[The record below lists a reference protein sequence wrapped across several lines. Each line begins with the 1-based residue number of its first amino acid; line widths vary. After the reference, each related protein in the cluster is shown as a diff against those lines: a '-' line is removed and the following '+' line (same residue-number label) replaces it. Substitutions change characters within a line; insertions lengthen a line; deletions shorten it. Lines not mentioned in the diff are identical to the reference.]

1 MKIHLFYSFCF
12 VSLLCGLTHSYAAN
26 NSASTS
32 ASASTVTHTTS
43 STTLIHRPINCQSP
57 KNTPEKIICQE
68 PSTFALYEQMNTL
81 YQQQVQ
87 ASRQA
92 KTIQMVYQ
100 NGLASIHNSCKNA
113 ACFESFFQEQINW
126 LTLLDKQV
134 ERLQPWSGFY
144 LRQARTNTNPAHI
157 FILVLQNSQLYVSGH
172 AQWQNNQQS
181 PIQIGQLKGF
191 SNINLATSFT
201 MQQSKQCIVKFEQF
215 NNSAISITE
224 QKLPDG
230 QASVCGGINVKF
242 NGTYFKQ

>member
-1 MKIHLFYSFCF
+1 MKINLFYSFCF

-32 ASASTVTHTTS
+32 ASAVTHTTS
-43 STTLIHRPINCQSP
+43 STNPIHHPINCQSP

-68 PSTFALYEQMNTL
+68 ANTYALYEQMSTL

-87 ASRQA
+87 ASTQA
-92 KTIQMVYQ
+92 KTIQTVYQ
-100 NGLASIHNSCKNA
+100 NGLATIHNSCKNA

-126 LTLLDKQV
+126 LALLDKQA
-134 ERLQPWSGFY
+134 ESLQSWSGFY
-144 LRQARTNTNPAHI
+144 LRQAISNTNPAHI
-157 FILVLQNSQLYVSGH
+157 FVLVLQNNQLYITGH

-181 PIQIGQLKGF
+181 PVQIGQLKGY
-191 SNINLATSFT
+191 SSISLPTSFT
-201 MQQSKQCIVKFEQF
+201 MQNTKQCIVKFEQLK
-215 NNSAISITE
+215 NSALTITE